1 MKKHF
6 VTFLSPGTFVSEQT
20 QKEID
25 SWDVDKAMQMARNIK
40 ERHNATPYG
49 FYFSTR
55 SRKDDELD
63 SKVTKTSGIYYL
75 GGKVLTL
82 KDVKA
87 RNDPNDKTLI
97 WNMEVNKYNSVIE
110 NTNSWKVTMPLND
123 KDVVLEW
130 SN

>member
-110 NTNSWKVTMPLND
+110 NTNSWKVTMPLNNE
-123 KDVVLEW
+123 DVVLEW

>member
-1 MKKHF
+1 MEKHF

-55 SRKDDELD
+55 SRKDNELD

-110 NTNSWKVTMPLND
+110 NTNSWKVTMPLNNE
-123 KDVVLEW
+123 DVVLEW

>member
-55 SRKDDELD
+55 TRKDDELD